1 MKTFRHM
8 VVGALATLLV
18 GFAAAARA
26 QPDSAGPPLRVDG
39 FDVEQVSQLSAGT
52 ALNFSL
58 FGTPGARATL
68 RIDGAERR
76 LALQESQAGMYEG
89 TYVIAANDRI
99 TAASHVTA
107 ELWLA
112 NQVTTAVLEEPLML
126 GTSTARPCDDCGV
139 VEAIRAVDIRGQP
152 GYVGAIAGGV
162 IGAILG
168 SQVGN
173 GDGRTI
179 AGILGAVGG
188 AHVGR
193 EIERS
198 QSQRTGYEVVVRQPN
213 GVSQTRRYNAPP
225 PFKVGDRVRLA
236 GGAWQPDAS
245 AVPY

>member
-1 MKTFRHM
+1 MKTLRHM
-8 VVGALATLLV
+8 VAAALATLLL
-18 GFAAAARA
+18 GFAVAVSA
-26 QPDSAGPPLRVDG
+26 QPDSGPPLRVDG

-52 ALNFSL
+52 PLNFSL

-76 LALQESQAGMYEG
+76 LALHEGQAGVYEG

-99 TAASHVTA
+99 TPASRVTA
-107 ELWLA
+107 DLWLGS
-112 NQVTTAVLEEPLML
+112 QTTTAVLEEPLML
-126 GTSTARPCDDCGV
+126 GTSTARACDDCGV

-152 GYVGAIAGGV
+152 GVVGAIAGGV

-173 GDGRTI
+173 GDGRTL

-198 QSQRTGYEVVVRQPN
+198 QSQRTGYDVVVRLPN
-213 GVSQTRRYNAPP
+213 GVSQTRRYDARP

-236 GGAWQPDAS
+236 GGAWRPDTP